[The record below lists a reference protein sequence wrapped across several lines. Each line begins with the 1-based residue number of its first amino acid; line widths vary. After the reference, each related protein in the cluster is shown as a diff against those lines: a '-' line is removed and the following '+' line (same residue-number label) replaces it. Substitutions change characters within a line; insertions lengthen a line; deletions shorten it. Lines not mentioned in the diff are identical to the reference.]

1 MTRSL
6 RPRIALTL
14 LAVGLAALTACT
26 DGTAFAFPSVVA
38 DASPTPRPTQAVPS
52 RPAPTPSPSPSVA
65 VSTPQPHSEL
75 EKLLPDFAADGQ
87 YLEKRTTSIED
98 ATEGDS
104 GRFADALLADL
115 GRPPSAVEIAGA
127 SGYLLGFTAMRVDG
141 VAGEA
146 LEDAI
151 VRALFAVH
159 PGTEKPAVDVGG
171 RPVRWLT
178 FQDDGPFPV
187 GDVRVFRDGDVV
199 FMVRAEKDHEAVALD
214 TVQSMFQP
222 KLEEVLPA
230 TIEGRPLERYSAP
243 AAAFETGSDM
253 CSLICSGEMSNLA
266 KALGVDVR
274 DIDVAIAYS
283 REAPAVLI
291 LALHV
296 AGKSPADLVEGRLA
310 SFGSDANPGRVDATV
325 GGKQVTLAYHG
336 PLNPMSNELLYAKGD
351 TLFSVRP
358 IPLDDSPFPPE
369 IEAAV
374 AALP

>member
-14 LAVGLAALTACT
+14 LAAGLAALTACT

-38 DASPTPRPTQAVPS
+38 DARPTPRPTQAVPS
-52 RPAPTPSPSPSVA
+52 RPAPTPSPSPSVP
-65 VSTPQPHSEL
+65 VSTPLPHSEL
-75 EKLLPDFAADGQ
+75 EKLLPDFSADGG
-87 YLEKRTTSIED
+87 YLEKRTATIED
-98 ATEGDS
+98 FTEGDS
-104 GRFADALLADL
+104 GRFAEALLADL
-115 GRPPSAVEIAGA
+115 GRPPTAVEIVGA
-127 SGYLLGFTAMRVDG
+127 SGASLGFTAMRVDG
-141 VAGEA
+141 VSGDK
-146 LEDAI
+146 LEDAV
-151 VRALFAVH
+151 VRALFGVH
-159 PGTEKPAVDVGG
+159 PGKETTADVGG

-199 FMVRAEKDHEAVALD
+199 FTVRAEKDHDAVALE

-230 TIEGRPLERYSAP
+230 SIEGRPLERYSAP

-266 KALGVDVR
+266 KTLGVDIGA
-274 DIDVAIAYS
+274 IDVAVAFS

-291 LALHV
+291 LAFHV
-296 AGKSPADLVEGRLA
+296 AGKSPAELVEGRIA
-310 SFGSDANPGRVDATV
+310 SFGRGAPIFGRGDATV
-325 GGKQVTLAYHG
+325 GGKQVTLGYYQ
-336 PLNPMSNELLYAKGD
+336 PLDSISNELLYAKGD

-358 IPLDDSPFPPE
+358 IPADDSPIPPE